1 MRQAAENPEI
11 VKHVGKLTGTSNP
24 SFNGLVSFAQTWGS
38 GLVGVVVSFG
48 SLFAGFQ
55 YFSNLSH
62 NVAELK
68 TTLGEIKDD
77 MKAINARFDAYNAR
91 FDRMLFG
98 TVAISFGAPVLLM
111 YLKEK

>member
-11 VKHVGKLTGTSNP
+11 VKSVGKLTGTSNP

-38 GLVGVVVSFG
+38 GLAGVVVSFG

-62 NVAELK
+62 NVADLK
-68 TTLGEIKDD
+68 ISMDE
-77 MKAINARFDAYNAR
+77 MKAEMRAFNARFDGYNAR
-91 FDRMLFG
+91 FDRMHFG
-98 TVAISFGAPVLLM
+98 TLAMGFGVPVLLK